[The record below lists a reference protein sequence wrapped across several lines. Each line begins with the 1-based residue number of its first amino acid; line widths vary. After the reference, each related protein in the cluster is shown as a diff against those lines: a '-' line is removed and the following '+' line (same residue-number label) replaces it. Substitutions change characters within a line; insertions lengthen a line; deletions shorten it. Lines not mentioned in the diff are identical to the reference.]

1 MFAQV
6 LGSLQKLDGKRVSS
20 KECLSQCKALR
31 LSLQK
36 GPEAL
41 QAFTARHGILPATV
55 THAIVQEIMLT
66 RDNGCRCAGAAAA
79 AE

>member
-1 MFAQV
+1 MVFAQV
-6 LGSLQKLDGKRVSS
+6 IVSLQKLDGKRVSP

-41 QAFTARHGILPATV
+41 QAFTAHHGMSQATLAGPIAS
-55 THAIVQEIMLT
+55 TGHADI
-66 RDNGCRCAGAAAA
+66 
-79 AE
+79 